1 MPGNPLAN
9 ILGEENYYYLLYNNP
24 ERLKTLFAAY
34 GLSEPLL
41 EQYLH
46 YFTGI
51 ATLNFG
57 ISFISNQSVFTVLV
71 NHLQRT
77 LILVV
82 PAIVISGVLGLI
94 TGAYAGWNKN
104 SKFNILCSG
113 LSMLVYTIPVYCIA
127 IIVLVIFSFQWGAFP
142 VGGIVSGLTTE
153 RGSIVDIIWHMTLP
167 VSVLLTYYAG
177 YNFFIVKSSIEN
189 IKKEDY
195 ILTAYGKGLSE
206 KEVIFTHGLPNAI
219 LPYIT
224 VVCLQFGH
232 AVSGT
237 MLLEV
242 VFSWDGMGMLIYQAV
257 LAKDIPVLQGSFIL
271 LSFCAIFFNFLADML
286 YIFFD
291 PTIGGHA
298 IDE

>member
-24 ERLKTLFAAY
+24 ERLKTLSAAY

-46 YFTGI
+46 YFIGI

-257 LAKDIPVLQGSFIL
+257 LAKDIPLLQGSFIL
-271 LSFCAIFFNFLADML
+271 LSFCVVFFNFLADML
-286 YIFFD
+286 YMFFD